1 MHILKVFYCV
11 ISNFTLNPLAALVYK
26 GIKRLYTVC
35 YYHIHW
41 LRLVVVKLRQTV
53 KRWWAREGH

>member
-26 GIKRLYTVC
+26 GIKRLYT
-35 YYHIHW
+35 YSLLLPYS
-41 LRLVVVKLRQTV
+41 LVEVGCCEAQANCEAMV
-53 KRWWAREGH
+53 G